1 MMSYKWK
8 PTLHIVMPRMN
19 ETKDKMTNGYA
30 DWVEVKTSNCNAE
43 RVGVKTSNADGQMLM
58 ANG

>member
-19 ETKDKMTNGYA
+19 ETKDKTTNGYA
-30 DWVEVKTSNCNAE
+30 EWVEVKTSNCNAE
-43 RVGVKTSNADGQMLM
+43 RVGVKTSNADG
-58 ANG
+58 